1 VSCNSQQE
9 ELYFREL
16 PAPNQWSIHEAI
28 FELLQD
34 EAENIEVRLS
44 VSKEC

>member
-1 VSCNSQQE
+1 M
-9 ELYFREL
+9 
-16 PAPNQWSIHEAI
+16 AHQWSIHEAI

-44 VSKEC
+44 VSNELSR